1 MVPAFAESK
10 AVARGLPS
18 RWLRKE
24 DQSDKDFRHSLCL
37 NRLCTDLTSRDP
49 DIRQKAA
56 ESLEHLSKG
65 DSFASALASNLQPA
79 LRGLKSAENGPVKL
93 AILAALRSI
102 AEKGHAISVAL
113 HGSVLLP
120 CLKDQ
125 DILVQRK
132 VSALYRVL
140 AEEGAASM
148 VAQDVKSIMHCF
160 QATQVSGV
168 PLAAPLDA
176 LSAIA
181 VAGEGLAVASVI
193 EPLLTS
199 LKDCRPKI
207 RMSACTTLGAIASG
221 GARELLGSLGLCAE
235 AEGHGRY
242 VADV

>member
-1 MVPAFAESK
+1 MFPSLELSAVVPAFAESK

-24 DQSDKDFRHSLCL
+24 DQSDKDFRHSLCP

-93 AILAALRSI
+93 AILGALRSI

-148 VAQDVKSIMHCF
+148 VAQDVKSIMH
-160 QATQVSGV
+160 
-168 PLAAPLDA
+168 
-176 LSAIA
+176 
-181 VAGEGLAVASVI
+181 
-193 EPLLTS
+193 
-199 LKDCRPKI
+199 
-207 RMSACTTLGAIASG
+207 LGW
-221 GARELLGSLGLCAE
+221 R
-235 AEGHGRY
+235 
-242 VADV
+242 

>member
-1 MVPAFAESK
+1 M
-10 AVARGLPS
+10 
-18 RWLRKE
+18 
-24 DQSDKDFRHSLCL
+24 
-37 NRLCTDLTSRDP
+37 
-49 DIRQKAA
+49 
-56 ESLEHLSKG
+56 
-65 DSFASALASNLQPA
+65 
-79 LRGLKSAENGPVKL
+79 
-93 AILAALRSI
+93 
-102 AEKGHAISVAL
+102 
-113 HGSVLLP
+113 
-120 CLKDQ
+120 
-125 DILVQRK
+125 
-132 VSALYRVL
+132 
-140 AEEGAASM
+140 
-148 VAQDVKSIMHCF
+148 
-160 QATQVSGV
+160 SGV